1 MVPSSR
7 IVENNIAKSSVDHG
21 VPAQGV
27 LEGSNVCNWTRDHS
41 CDSVARNV
49 AVLCLR
55 PKNLPEAQPKR
66 FELISLV
73 EEILRHSS
81 IDRDI
86 YSCSLL
92 CRSTAKKN
100 KWGRNK

>member
-1 MVPSSR
+1 MFATGLETTLV
-7 IVENNIAKSSVDHG
+7 IVW
-21 VPAQGV
+21 QGMW
-27 LEGSNVCNWTRDHS
+27 LLS
-41 CDSVARNV
+41 AF
-49 AVLCLR
+49 A